1 MITTV
6 KNWSLVTIE
15 DEQFE
20 SFKIL
25 WAIIVKCER
34 YKKDSYICTS
44 RIISI
49 EGDLVTTKSGST
61 YKLLGKGVEHTT
73 SYAGLL
79 LLGKGISPKELFKE
93 YK

>member
-6 KNWSLVTIE
+6 KDWSLVTIE
-15 DEQFE
+15 DEQLE

-25 WAIIVKCER
+25 WAIIVNCER

-44 RIISI
+44 RITSI
-49 EGDLVTTKSGST
+49 EDDLITTKSGSV
-61 YKLLGKGVEHTT
+61 YKLLGSGDEHRT

>member
-25 WAIIVKCER
+25 WAIIVKSER

-44 RIISI
+44 RITSI
-49 EGDLVTTKSGST
+49 KDDLVTTKSDST
-61 YKLLGKGVEHTT
+61 YKLLGKGDEHTT